1 MVNLSNYTVD
11 YSEMS
16 QSVKNKPLDRID
28 LKILSALQANGRIS
42 NVNLANQVGL
52 SASPCLD
59 RVKRLENDGYIE
71 RYGAKLNASKLK
83 FGMSAFIQ
91 ITLERTTSDLFD
103 SFAQYVQDINEVSE
117 CHMVAGGFDYLIKIR
132 IADMEAYRQVLGTI
146 VDIPGVAK
154 NHTYVV
160 IEEVKQD
167 HGLPIYPE

>member
-1 MVNLSNYTVD
+1 
-11 YSEMS
+11 MS
-16 QSVKNKPLDRID
+16 TSSKNKAISETPAKHKALDRID
-28 LKILSALQANGRIS
+28 LNILATLQRNGRIS
-42 NVNLANQVGL
+42 NVNLANEVGL

-59 RVKRLENDGYIE
+59 RVKRLEQDGYIE

-91 ITLERTTSDLFD
+91 ITLDRTTSELFD
-103 SFAQYVQDINEVSE
+103 SFQKTIADIEQVCE
-117 CHMVAGGFDYLIKIR
+117 CHMVAGGFDYLVKIR
-132 IADMEAYRQVLGTI
+132 IADMEAYRQVLGMI

-167 HGLPIYPE
+167 HGLPIKPIN